1 MSFTDVVWESRST
14 EQLARDLTTGP
25 GPGSVGDAGAAWVRV
40 ANELASVSA
49 DYDAI
54 IARLRTSFDSEAA
67 AAVAVKLEDF
77 GKWLQAFS
85 LGAAANGQRAEEAAV
100 ANTVAILAMPTV
112 SEALEARAA
121 GDMMASLAAYN
132 GAVLTGRFAEF
143 DEAAR
148 ADHADASAVMRQ
160 YEGAVAHLAQ
170 PWDQPL
176 PQDICKRDALAAE
189 RQSTAGG
196 AGGGVSG
203 GGGSAT
209 MPTPLAPWAA
219 GGAKGTAE
227 PKALQR
233 TSFAG
238 GASAAGMGGAPYAPM
253 AGYGRGG
260 DQDREHESPH
270 PAGMLAGAG
279 EQGAG
284 LSEADVSWLPVAG
297 PSDAPFVVS
306 NVSWGPDSGLFDE
319 LAAVDEPE
327 PARYAEEESQRN
339 LEQVADR
346 WVALPVIGHD
356 RSAQT

>member
-1 MSFTDVVWESRST
+1 VSFTDVVWESRST
-14 EQLARDLTTGP
+14 EQLARDLTTGA
-25 GPGSVGDAGAAWVRV
+25 GPGSVGEAGAAWVRV
-40 ANELASVSA
+40 ANELTSVSA
-49 DYDAI
+49 DYDKI
-54 IARLRTSFDSEAA
+54 VARLQTSFDSEAS
-67 AAVAVKLEDF
+67 AAVTRKLEEF
-77 GKWLQAFS
+77 GRWLQAVS

-121 GDMMASLAAYN
+121 GEMMASLAAYN

-148 ADHADASAVMRQ
+148 ADHADAAAVMRQ

-176 PQDICKRDALAAE
+176 PLDICKSDALAAE
-189 RQSTAGG
+189 RHSATADAAGGG
-196 AGGGVSG
+196 AGGG
-203 GGGSAT
+203 GSAP

-219 GGAKGTAE
+219 GGVKGSTE

-233 TSFAG
+233 TSFGG

-253 AGYGRGG
+253 AGLGRGG
-260 DQDREHESPH
+260 DQDRDYESPQ
-270 PAGMLAGAG
+270 PAGTLAGAG
-279 EQGAG
+279 EAGAG
-284 LSEADVSWLPVAG
+284 LSEAGVSWLPSAG
-297 PSDAPFVVS
+297 HSDAPFVVS

-319 LAAVDEPE
+319 LAAPEEPE
-327 PARYAEEESQRN
+327 IARYAEEESQQN

-346 WVALPVIGHD
+346 WVAPPVIGHG